1 MLLVDNLH
9 SYYGKSHILRGV
21 SVSVNAGEVVG
32 ILGRNG
38 VGKTTLLR
46 SMVGLVETVDGK
58 VSYGGES
65 LLGLSSQDLV
75 KRGLVYVRESRMIFT
90 SLSVLDNLRLAKKD
104 SGSDLSEIY
113 ELFPRIYERRF
124 HLGSQLSG
132 GEQKILALA
141 CALLMRPKFLLLD
154 EIGEGISPILL
165 AEISVILQRLV
176 SFGVGILLVEQ
187 NLSFALGVVDRVY
200 ILGLGEVRFEGSVSE
215 LEADESLQRTWL
227 GV

>member
-1 MLLVDNLH
+1 MMLKIDNLH
-9 SYYGKSHILRGV
+9 SYYGKSHILQGV
-21 SVSVNAGEVVG
+21 SLQLSKGEVVG

-46 SMVGLVETVDGK
+46 SMVGLVDTIQGQVSLDGD
-58 VSYGGES
+58 S
-65 LLGLSSQDLV
+65 LLGLSGEALV
-75 KRGLVYVRESRMIFT
+75 KRGVVYVRESRMIFG
-90 SLSVLDNLRLAKKD
+90 SLSVLDNLRLVAD
-104 SGSDLSEIY
+104 DLDEIY
-113 ELFPRIYERRF
+113 ELFPRLYERRL

-141 CALLMRPKFLLLD
+141 RAVLMRPEFLLLD

-176 SFGVGILLVEQ
+176 SLGVGILLVEQ
-187 NLSFALGVVDRVY
+187 NLSFALRVVDRVY
-200 ILGLGEVRFEGSVSE
+200 VLGLGEVRFDGCVAE
-215 LEADESLQRTWL
+215 LEADEALQRTWL